1 MEVKET
7 STILITPGFFWQPP
21 MNPDDRN
28 KILESSLLRIDGRY
42 YRGKIA
48 RYNPKTGY
56 GFIETPEGKHIFF
69 YADQV
74 RLDGTKNK
82 RSDIQC
88 GAVVG
93 YDVGWTD
100 RGIRVC
106 RMKLFDNSKALKPP
120 GNRE

>member
-1 MEVKET
+1 MNTDQRDEIVK
-7 STILITPGFFWQPP
+7 PGF
-21 MNPDDRN
+21 
-28 KILESSLLRIDGRY
+28 LRIEGRY

-56 GFIETPEGKHIFF
+56 GFIETPEGKHVFF

-74 RLDGTKNK
+74 RLDGTKNR

-88 GAVVG
+88 GVVVG

-106 RMKLFDNSKALKPP
+106 RMKLYENNKTSKPP
-120 GNRE
+120 RK